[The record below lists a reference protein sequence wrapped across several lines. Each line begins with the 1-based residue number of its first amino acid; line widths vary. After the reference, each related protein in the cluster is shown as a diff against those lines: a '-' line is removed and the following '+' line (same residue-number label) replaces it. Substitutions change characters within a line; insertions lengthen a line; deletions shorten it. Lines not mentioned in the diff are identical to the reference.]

1 MDQYFES
8 GNEEDLSAHPG
19 GSSIDPQSSTSKISA
34 AAGIPESL
42 LRGLDVSTPEEAL
55 EKLLSSSGFN
65 TNSEGT
71 SAPTQD
77 EEAAKLE
84 QAHLEARF
92 IEEFLQRDV
101 LDIIDEDPRA
111 FFGLKALLQQLQ
123 TEKTKEATLFLVTQ
137 AEAHIDQF
145 AKNQQLLI
153 NTQKSYQAQMHA
165 HASALADAAACNV
178 EVSNLRSGVTAAY
191 LKTAACED
199 NIARWR
205 AEIRELETKIA
216 EEEKLQQHYFELATE
231 VTPAQIEAKANEG
244 LRQCNDAATLK
255 ATAQRID
262 NESKLLKIKLSQLK
276 ELYRAFQ
283 RTSLSNI

>member
-8 GNEEDLSAHPG
+8 GNEDDLSTQPG

-34 AAGIPESL
+34 TAGIPETL
-42 LRGLDVSTPEEAL
+42 LQGLDVSTPEEAL
-55 EKLLSSSGFN
+55 EKLLSSGSFN

-71 SAPTQD
+71 SAPTRN
-77 EEAAKLE
+77 EEAARLD

-101 LDIIDEDPRA
+101 LEVIDNDPHA

-123 TEKTKEATLFLVTQ
+123 TDRTKEAMLFLVNQ
-137 AEAHIDQF
+137 VEALIEQF
-145 AKNQQLLI
+145 AKNQQMLI
-153 NTQKSYQAQMHA
+153 HAQQSYQAQMQA
-165 HASALADAAACNV
+165 HASALADATVCNA
-178 EVSNLRSGVTAAY
+178 EVSNLKSGVTAAY
-191 LKTAACED
+191 LKTAACEE

-216 EEEKLQQHYFELATE
+216 EEERLQEHYFKLATE

-244 LRQCNDAATLK
+244 LRLYSDAATLK
-255 ATAQRID
+255 ATAQRFD
-262 NESKLLKIKLSQLK
+262 RESNLLKIKLSQLK
-276 ELYRAFQ
+276 EVYRTFQ
-283 RTSLSNI
+283 RNAIRNL

>member
-1 MDQYFES
+1 M
-8 GNEEDLSAHPG
+8 
-19 GSSIDPQSSTSKISA
+19 
-34 AAGIPESL
+34 
-42 LRGLDVSTPEEAL
+42 
-55 EKLLSSSGFN
+55 
-65 TNSEGT
+65 
-71 SAPTQD
+71 
-77 EEAAKLE
+77 
-84 QAHLEARF
+84 
-92 IEEFLQRDV
+92 
-101 LDIIDEDPRA
+101 
-111 FFGLKALLQQLQ
+111 
-123 TEKTKEATLFLVTQ
+123 VTQ

-165 HASALADAAACNV
+165 HASALADAAACHV

-244 LRQCNDAATLK
+244 LRLCNDAATLK